1 MDNRLLENRKN
12 GANAPAFNL
21 REAKIESKIQDAL
34 NKVDEKDWYRAATC
48 KSGALASSMMRKI
61 TDERKKIGRAIA
73 LLYFGFDVP
82 EVTEPLVNAGVLSS
96 DKKKRWETRGGKRY
110 ENLYKYTRDMVNK
123 WSNDNTTDTDF
134 EGDFKSYEEFD
145 SEDIKDLTEMM
156 KEEIQDL
163 PSFKAAVEKNP
174 EIFKDKE
181 LSKNLYSEVTFKDTF
196 NKEMK
201 NLARDRDYYHNS
213 YDSKKAFGGKEVFKY
228 YLMDDAKKDLREDQ
242 ELLDYVAKE
251 FEQGSGFGSDSD
263 HIVPRPVMEYLHY
276 KSAIKEFF
284 ERDFGIKLLMPQYFN
299 NYNVERLWEYA
310 DDESAW
316 KAGDLRNDPM
326 FSTLLIV
333 SRKGI
338 TFRDSGARK
347 MWYDF
352 SKQIAE
358 AMGLPF
364 NCKEKF

>member
-1 MDNRLLENRKN
+1 MNKRLLENRKN

-34 NKVDEKDWYRAATC
+34 DKVDEKDWYRAATC
-48 KSGALASSMMRKI
+48 KSEALASSMMRKI

-82 EVTEPLVNAGVLSS
+82 EVTEPLKNAGLLSGEKH
-96 DKKKRWETRGGKRY
+96 DWGEGRGGARY
-110 ENLYKYTRDMVNK
+110 NNLYRYQRDLHNK
-123 WSNDNTTDTDF
+123 WGSDNATDADF
-134 EGDFKSYEEFD
+134 EGDFKPYEEFD
-145 SEDIKDLTEMM
+145 SEDVKDLMEMM
-156 KEEIQDL
+156 EEEILDL
-163 PSFKAAVEKNP
+163 PSFKAAKEKNP
-174 EIFKDKE
+174 EAFENKK
-181 LSKNLYSEVTFKDTF
+181 LSKHLYSEANFKDTF
-196 NKEMK
+196 DKEMK
-201 NLARDRDYYHNS
+201 NLAQSRDYYHNS

-251 FEQGSGFGSDSD
+251 FEQGSGFGNDSD

-284 ERDFGIKLLMPQYFN
+284 ERDFGIKLVMPQYFN
-299 NYNVERLWEYA
+299 NYNVERIWEYA
-310 DDESAW
+310 DDDSAW

-364 NCKEKF
+364 NCKEHF